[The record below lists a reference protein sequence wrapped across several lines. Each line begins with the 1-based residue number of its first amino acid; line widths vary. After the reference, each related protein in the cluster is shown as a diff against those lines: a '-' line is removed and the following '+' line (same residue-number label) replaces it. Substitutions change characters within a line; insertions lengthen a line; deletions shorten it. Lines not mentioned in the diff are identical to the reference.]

1 MTGTSHIIR
10 PFETLERIGKPAW
23 SALETADFPFNDLE
37 YLWAL
42 ETSGSVA
49 AETGWQPVTLT
60 AGRGGKVEAAC
71 PLYVKNHSYGEYIF
85 DWGWAQ
91 AYERNGIAY
100 YPKVLSMVPFT
111 PATGPKLLFAE
122 NADRAALART
132 LLGAARGMTE
142 KLGASSLHFLF
153 LSPEEIPYFEREGF
167 LIRHSFQY
175 HWTNR
180 GYATFDDFLDAL
192 KARKRKQIV
201 KERRELAEAG
211 LSISRVSGDALTPA
225 HAALFYE
232 FYRSTTEKMGAI
244 PYLTPEF
251 YRKVFADMR
260 DRVHLFVAE
269 RDGKPVAASLC
280 YAKGEALFGRY
291 WGASEEV
298 RHLHFEL
305 CYYRPIEYAIEKRL
319 RLFEAGAQGEHKV
332 ARGFLPALT
341 YSAHWIRH
349 PQFSRA
355 IEEYVADEKA
365 SIANYFAGMKEHSP
379 YREE

>member
-1 MTGTSHIIR
+1 M
-10 PFETLERIGKPAW
+10 ERIGPSAW
-23 SALETADFPFNDLE
+23 AGLETPDFPFNDFA
-37 YLWAL
+37 YLQAL

-49 AETGWQPVTLT
+49 PETGWQPVTLT
-60 AGRGGKVEAAC
+60 AGSGENVEAAC

-91 AYERNGIAY
+91 AYEKSGLNY

-111 PATGPKLLFAE
+111 PATGPKLLFA
-122 NADRAALART
+122 AGIDRDGLAQT
-132 LLGAARGMTE
+132 LLTAAKGITE
-142 KLGASSLHFLF
+142 KLNASSLHYLF
-153 LSPEEIPYFEREGF
+153 LTPEELPFFEREGF

-175 HWTNR
+175 HWSNANYT
-180 GYATFDDFLDAL
+180 TFDNFLEAL
-192 KARKRKQIV
+192 KPRKRKQIV

-211 LSISRVSGDALTPA
+211 LIISRLSGDAITTA
-225 HAALFYE
+225 HATLFYD

-251 YRKVFADMR
+251 YQKVFAELR
-260 DRVHLFVAE
+260 HRIVLFMAE
-269 RDGKPVAASLC
+269 RAGKPIAASLC
-280 YAKGEALFGRY
+280 YTKGDSLFGRY
-291 WGASEEV
+291 WGAAEEV
-298 RHLHFEL
+298 RNLHFEL

-349 PQFSRA
+349 PQFAKA
-355 IEEYVADEKA
+355 IGNFIAEEKV
-365 SIANYFAGMKEHSP
+365 SIANYFQSMKEHSP
-379 YREE
+379 YRGTAEKL